1 MAVTVE
7 QLSVKISADAK
18 EFSQVLGKITT
29 QLDSLQNETS
39 KVGKSIGGNLFG
51 TMIKAN
57 AVTAVLGRT
66 IGALGGTLKNVG
78 TSIVKN
84 GSSFSR
90 LGVATQVVAKNAG
103 ITTEQL
109 KGLNEQLVEANTY
122 GSVADS
128 VIRNLA
134 LSGLVQMADGLKAVD
149 ARTGETATGVNALVL
164 SVKDLGAVA
173 GVGSGQAI
181 QEITRFINTGEQT
194 QAVREMLAGI
204 ANLRIEY
211 NEFGKEL
218 SAQEQAQARM
228 NIVMREAGKS
238 FGAYA
243 LTYETSGKIISSIG
257 EVIRNIAEIIGSAL
271 EPILRVASSGILQLF
286 NAIRASLF
294 SAEDGFVDLGLTVRN
309 WATSVAGY
317 IVVVIR
323 VLGAL
328 LSRLPVVG
336 KNFNSLANFSLKNLK
351 ASDKL
356 GSSVAN
362 TGGAMKDASKDAKA
376 LKKEL
381 AGLAGFDEL
390 NVLKEPD
397 AGTETGGVSG
407 AGALG
412 GGLGEGGLVDI
423 EDINKTA
430 ELVNAK
436 VLEIQEKFKGL
447 KKVFQP
453 VLDFI
458 IKFKTPIL
466 IVIGL
471 IALFAVA
478 IANLFIGAKV
488 FGIITTA
495 LTFLKAI
502 LAPIVAVLGGISA
515 PILIAVVAITALVA
529 GFVYMYRNSE
539 TVRNAV
545 QQLGDTLK
553 MVMQNIWDA
562 MQPVIEIIKNQ
573 LIVIVDKLGM
583 IFKWLWENVL
593 KPFIETVL
601 VKLIEGFKIAIDIIG
616 KVIVVVLKVA
626 ETVLTYLI
634 PYLSMLWNTAKIVFE
649 GIGHIVAWVWNSMLK
664 PYLTNLWNF
673 ITGFIVPVLQ
683 TLWAVFS
690 AIFNKLAD
698 KAREAWAGIKN
709 AMQPVTS
716 WIEDKVVPVIQK
728 IADKFKEVWDSIK
741 SSMAGVWE
749 GISSNIKT
757 GINWIIGHL
766 QTLRTRINTLLEGA
780 SKLATSIPGGK
791 PITYRIPE
799 IHKLAKGGVVQEA
812 TMAMIGESGAE
823 VVMPLENNTG
833 WIDKLAERIGSGG
846 NTIVVKIGEEEV
858 YNKFIDFVNDKTMAS
873 NTQILRI

>member
-18 EFSQVLGKITT
+18 EFSQVLGRITT
-29 QLDSLQNETS
+29 QLDSLEKETS

-66 IGALGGTLKNVG
+66 IGALGGTLRNVG

-109 KGLNEQLVEANTY
+109 RGLNKQLVEANTY

-243 LTYETSGKIISSIG
+243 LTYETSGKIIASIG

-356 GSSVAN
+356 GGSIAN

-397 AGTETGGVSG
+397 AGTEAGGVSG

-436 VLEIQEKFKGL
+436 AEEIAEKFGNLKARIMEYIQPVKDIFWEVRDRVIAFAESVKLKFMELMQNPFVILFIDTIKKLASSIKDSLLKAWESLKSAFINLLPTLERLWNAMKPILEVIGKIVAVIVGAFIIAIMSIIDILLKGL
-447 KKVFQP
+447 SPAIDVIG
-453 VLDFI
+453 FI
-458 IKFKTPIL
+458 IK
-466 IVIGL
+466 
-471 IALFAVA
+471 
-478 IANLFIGAKV
+478 
-488 FGIITTA
+488 
-495 LTFLKAI
+495 
-502 LAPIVAVLGGISA
+502 
-515 PILIAVVAITALVA
+515 
-529 GFVYMYRNSE
+529 
-539 TVRNAV
+539 
-545 QQLGDTLK
+545 
-553 MVMQNIWDA
+553 W
-562 MQPVIEIIKNQ
+562 
-573 LIVIVDKLGM
+573 
-583 IFKWLWENVL
+583 
-593 KPFIETVL
+593 
-601 VKLIEGFKIAIDIIG
+601 LIEGFINWLNSFKMVWDIG
-616 KVIVVVLKVA
+616 KKFVEFLKQIPNYLRTVGNWITDLASRISNGLINAFNWAWNVA
-626 ETVLTYLI
+626 
-634 PYLSMLWNTAKIVFE
+634 S
-649 GIGHIVAWVWNSMLK
+649 
-664 PYLTNLWNF
+664 NF
-673 ITGFIVPVLQ
+673 INNLKAGFAIMRDYIV
-683 TLWAVFS
+683 
-690 AIFNKLAD
+690 NKVED
-698 KAREAWAGIKN
+698 IKN
-709 AMQPVTS
+709 RVTNAFYGVKDGIVNI
-716 WIEDKVVPVIQK
+716 W
-728 IADKFKEVWDSIK
+728 
-741 SSMAGVWE
+741 SSVESGVK
-749 GISSNIKT
+749 G
-757 GINWIIGHL
+757 GINKMID
-766 QTLRTRINTLLEGA
+766 LLNKFFG
-780 SKLATSIPGGK
+780 KLNNFKLPDWTGLGNVGFAIPN
-791 PITYRIPE
+791 IPR
-799 IHKLAKGGVVQEA
+799 LAQGGVVTA
-812 TMAMIGESGAE
+812 PTMAMIGESGAE

>member
-51 TMIKAN
+51 TIIKAN

-66 IGALGGTLKNVG
+66 VGALGGTLKNVG
-78 TSIVKN
+78 TTIVKN

-109 KGLNEQLVEANTY
+109 RGLNEQLVEANTY

-173 GVGSGQAI
+173 GIGSGQAI

-194 QAVREMLAGI
+194 EAVREMLAGI

-218 SAQEQAQARM
+218 SAQEQAQARL

-356 GSSVAN
+356 GSSIAN

-397 AGTETGGVSG
+397 TGTEAGGVSG

-423 EDINKTA
+423 EDINETANIVNAKAEEIAEKFRNLKARIVEFIESVKVRFGEIMQNPFVQGFVNLVKTLASEIKNNLLKVWESLKTA
-430 ELVNAK
+430 FIDLMPTLQKLWDRLLPIWLMIQAISAIIVGALVNAF
-436 VLEIQEKFKGL
+436 LMW
-447 KKVFQP
+447 
-453 VLDFI
+453 LDPA
-458 IKFKTPIL
+458 IK
-466 IVIGL
+466 VIGFAIKWL
-471 IALFAVA
+471 IEA
-478 IANLFIGAKV
+478 FINWLDSFRLVWDIGKKFV
-488 FGIITTA
+488 E
-495 LTFLKAI
+495 FLKQIPNYLRTVGNWITDLASRISNGLVNAFNWAWNVASNFMNNLKAGFAI
-502 LAPIVAVLGGISA
+502 MRDYIVNKVEDIKNRVTNAFYGVKDGVVNIWSSVESGVKGGINKMIDLLNKFFGKLNNFKL
-515 PILIAVVAITALVA
+515 PDWTGLGNVGFAIP
-529 GFVYMYRNSE
+529 
-539 TVRNAV
+539 
-545 QQLGDTLK
+545 
-553 MVMQNIWDA
+553 NI
-562 MQPVIEIIKNQ
+562 PR
-573 LIVIVDKLGM
+573 
-583 IFKWLWENVL
+583 
-593 KPFIETVL
+593 
-601 VKLIEGFKIAIDIIG
+601 
-616 KVIVVVLKVA
+616 
-626 ETVLTYLI
+626 
-634 PYLSMLWNTAKIVFE
+634 
-649 GIGHIVAWVWNSMLK
+649 
-664 PYLTNLWNF
+664 
-673 ITGFIVPVLQ
+673 
-683 TLWAVFS
+683 
-690 AIFNKLAD
+690 LA
-698 KAREAWAGIKN
+698 
-709 AMQPVTS
+709 Q
-716 WIEDKVVPVIQK
+716 
-728 IADKFKEVWDSIK
+728 
-741 SSMAGVWE
+741 
-749 GISSNIKT
+749 
-757 GINWIIGHL
+757 
-766 QTLRTRINTLLEGA
+766 
-780 SKLATSIPGGK
+780 
-791 PITYRIPE
+791 
-799 IHKLAKGGVVQEA
+799 GGVVTA
-812 TMAMIGESGAE
+812 PTMAMIGESGAE